1 MIWQKQESMIIT
13 NNVTNY
19 LLKRE
24 GVMKLAELLRQSDST
39 WYLAYWFSRM
49 LINKDKYVAIGKE
62 PTLLTRITSSLKVVA
77 DENKGKDILSLQKQ
91 ILRNIIENRYKKTK
105 STDIRVQHL
114 LSDLDREISTPEV
127 MNVFIIT
134 CEHIL
139 VPLQQAI
146 SNIPNNDKEY
156 TLNIAKAYLD
166 VEGRNGLADVISLW
180 DDLGVRGCLNA
191 ERIEI
196 VRAFTTLRILLS
208 NENIPENEKDI
219 ILTGFIQEFERRAAQ
234 KRKKRAG
241 GSLEDVTNFIFDY
254 FKIKCAEAPEHFQAD
269 IEVDNW
275 IKTKDGWLIAISCKR
290 TLRERWKQ
298 VTSADASTLSKFKI
312 KNMYHIITYDEDLS
326 DEKLA
331 LLGGLRHILFLPDNS
346 RRLKYA
352 SDHIGLKDYVKP
364 ISKLID
370 VIEEQL

>member
-1 MIWQKQESMIIT
+1 
-13 NNVTNY
+13 
-19 LLKRE
+19 
-24 GVMKLAELLRQSDST
+24 MKLAELLQQSDSP

-49 LINKDKYVAIGKE
+49 LINKDKYVTIGKE
-62 PTLLTRITSSLKVVA
+62 PKLLTRITSSLKVVA
-77 DENKGKDILSLQKQ
+77 AENKGKDILLLQKQ
-91 ILRNIIENRYKKTK
+91 ILRNIIEERYNKTE
-105 STDIRVQHL
+105 STSIRVQHL
-114 LSDLDREISTPEV
+114 LSDLDKEISTTEI

-146 SNIPNNDKEY
+146 SNIPSNDKEY

-191 ERIEI
+191 ERTEI
-196 VRAFTTLRILLS
+196 IRAFAVLRVLLL
-208 NENIPENEKDI
+208 NENISENEKDI

-241 GSLEDVTNFIFDY
+241 GSLEDVTNFIFNY

-298 VTSADASTLSKFKI
+298 VTSADATLDKFKI
-312 KNMYHIITYDEDLS
+312 RYIYHIVTYDEDLS
-326 DEKLA
+326 DDKLVSS
-331 LLGGLRHILFLPDNS
+331 GGIRHIFFLPDNS
-346 RRLKYA
+346 RRLKSA
-352 SDHIGLKDYVKP
+352 SERIGVEKYVKP
-364 ISKLID
+364 ISKLIEI
-370 VIEEQL
+370 IEEQL

>member
-1 MIWQKQESMIIT
+1 M
-13 NNVTNY
+13 
-19 LLKRE
+19 
-24 GVMKLAELLRQSDST
+24 
-39 WYLAYWFSRM
+39 
-49 LINKDKYVAIGKE
+49 
-62 PTLLTRITSSLKVVA
+62 TRITSSLKVVA
-77 DENKGKDILSLQKQ
+77 VENKGENILLLQKQ
-91 ILRNIIENRYKKTK
+91 VLRNIIENRYKKTE
-105 STDIRVQHL
+105 STDARVQHL
-114 LSDLDREISTPEV
+114 LSDLDREISTPDV
-127 MNVFIIT
+127 MNVFITT

-191 ERIEI
+191 ERTEI
-196 VRAFTTLRILLS
+196 VRAFATLRILLS

-234 KRKKRAG
+234 KRKTRAG
-241 GSLEDVTNFIFDY
+241 GSLEDVTNFIFNY
-254 FKIKCAEAPEHFQAD
+254 FGVKCAEAPEHFQAD

>member
-1 MIWQKQESMIIT
+1 
-13 NNVTNY
+13 
-19 LLKRE
+19 
-24 GVMKLAELLRQSDST
+24 MKLAELLHQSDSS

-62 PTLLTRITSSLKVVA
+62 PKLLALITLKLKEVA
-77 DENKGKDILSLQKQ
+77 DENKGKDILPLQKQ
-91 ILRNIIENRYKKTK
+91 ALREIIEKRYERTKT
-105 STDIRVQHL
+105 TNIRVQHL
-114 LSDLDREISTPEV
+114 LTDLDREISTPEI

-139 VPLQQAI
+139 APLQKAI
-146 SNIPNNDKEY
+146 SDIPNNDREY
-156 TLNIAKAYLD
+156 TLNIAKKYLD
-166 VEGRNGLADVISLW
+166 MEGRNGLADVISLW

-191 ERIEI
+191 ERKEI
-196 VRAFTTLRILLS
+196 IHAFETLRLLLS

-219 ILTGFIQEFERRAAQ
+219 ILTGFTQEFERRAAQ

-241 GSLEDVTNFIFDY
+241 GSLEDVTNFVFDY

-312 KNMYHIITYDEDLS
+312 KNIYHIVTYDEDLS

-352 SDHIGLKDYVKP
+352 SEHIGLKDYVKP

-370 VIEEQL
+370 IIEEQL